1 MTSDVS
7 PEGRQDGELPFAV
20 PFAPEPVPVRVMRIA
35 EVACP
40 VPLHKGFHYEV
51 PSGMRIEP
59 GMRVRVPFGPRW
71 IQGMA
76 LSVFEAQPDR
86 PLKKIGGAIDPEP
99 ILTPELIH
107 LARWLA
113 GRYSAPI
120 GECVKG
126 VLPAFVKSGQEP
138 VAWPNPAVKETG
150 KPAFTLTSGQDQ
162 ALRLMLSKLEE
173 KEFFPCLLYGVP
185 ASGKTEVYLRLIR
198 RAIADGGQAM
208 FLVPEISLTQP
219 FFDEFSA
226 SLGVPVVLWHSRL
239 GARERRLA
247 WLGIRRGEV
256 KVVVGARSAAL
267 LPYKDLRVAVVDEE
281 QDESFKQEEQ
291 PPLYHARDVVLHR
304 ARQFD
309 ALAVLGSA
317 TPSLE
322 SWEMTR
328 RKQLELVRMPDR
340 VSQVARPS
348 VGLLSLPVNGC
359 LSDELIA
366 KVKDRLAKR
375 EQVILLVNRRGFA
388 TLVMCRGCGWI
399 ERCAECGVAKIQ
411 HEENGAFFLR
421 CHHCEKKE
429 PMLAHCP
436 KCKKPALRVTGTGTQ
451 KVVAELKRILP
462 GTKVLRMDRDTVSKE
477 GKEESRIYQKFLA
490 READILV
497 GTKLV
502 AKSFHFPDVTLV
514 GVVDADTMLNMPDF
528 RASERT
534 MQLLAQVAGRSGRAE
549 KPGEV
554 LLQTLYP
561 DHIAIAKTVDGDY
574 AAFADGELSARRE
587 LGYPPFC
594 VLVRLVWTGKDE
606 AKVAE
611 VAHAA
616 CEKLRAEMLP
626 LGHEVVGPAP
636 TVIRLASGKFR
647 YHALIKVAEPTQLE
661 RALSAARAC
670 DCPSGLKLKIN
681 VDPYDLF

>member
-1 MTSDVS
+1 V
-7 PEGRQDGELPFAV
+7 
-20 PFAPEPVPVRVMRIA
+20 RIA
-35 EVACP
+35 EIAFP
-40 VPLHKGFHYEV
+40 VPLHRAFHYEV
-51 PSGMRIEP
+51 PSHLRLEP
-59 GMRVRVPFGPRW
+59 GMRARVPFGPRR
-71 IQGMA
+71 IQGMV
-76 LSVFEAQPDR
+76 LSVFDGEPERTLKAVEAA
-86 PLKKIGGAIDPEP
+86 LDPEP
-99 ILTPELIH
+99 ILPLELLH
-107 LARWLA
+107 LARWLS

-126 VLPAFVKSGQEP
+126 VLPAFVKSGQE
-138 VAWPNPAVKETG
+138 VVHWP
-150 KPAFTLTSGQDQ
+150 KPEARALKTAFTLTPSQEG
-162 ALRLMLSKLEE
+162 ALTSLMAKLEA
-173 KEFFPCLLYGVP
+173 KEFNASLIYGVP

-219 FFDEFSA
+219 FFDEFKA
-226 SLGVPVVLWHSRL
+226 SLDVPVVLWHSRL

-247 WLGIRRGEV
+247 WLGLRRGDV
-256 KVVVGARSAAL
+256 KVVVGARSASL
-267 LPYKDLRVAVVDEE
+267 LPFKDLRLAVVDEE

-291 PPLYHARDVVLHR
+291 SPLYHARDVVLHR
-304 ARQFD
+304 ARQFN

-322 SWEMTR
+322 AWEAAR
-328 RKQLELVRMPDR
+328 QGELDLIRMPDR
-340 VSQVARPS
+340 VSNVARPR
-348 VGLLSLPVNGC
+348 VGLLPLPVYGC
-359 LSDELIA
+359 VSEPLLA
-366 KVKDRLAKR
+366 GLKDRLAR
-375 EQVILLVNRRGFA
+375 SEQSILLVNRRGFA
-388 TLVMCRGCGWI
+388 TLVMCKSCGWV

-411 HEENGAFFLR
+411 HEENGVFFLR

-429 PMLAHCP
+429 PMPAQCP
-436 KCKKPALRVTGTGTQ
+436 KCGKPAMRVTGTGTQ
-451 KVVAELKRILP
+451 KVVAELKKLLP
-462 GTKVLRMDRDTVSKE
+462 GARVLRMDRDTVSKE
-477 GKEESRIYQKFLA
+477 GKEEAKIYARFLA

-561 DHIAIAKTVDGDY
+561 DHIAISKTVDGDY
-574 AAFADGELSARRE
+574 AAFADGELAMRRD
-587 LGYPPFC
+587 LGYPPFS
-594 VLVRLVWTGKDE
+594 VLVRLIWTGKDE
-606 AKVAE
+606 AKVHE
-611 VAHAA
+611 AA
-616 CEKLRAEMLP
+616 LAAADALRDELMP

-636 TVIRLASGKFR
+636 TVIKLASGKFR
-647 YHALIKVAEPTQLE
+647 YHALMKVAQAQQLT
-661 RALSAARAC
+661 RALESARAIAT
-670 DCPSGLKLKIN
+670 PSGIKLKVN